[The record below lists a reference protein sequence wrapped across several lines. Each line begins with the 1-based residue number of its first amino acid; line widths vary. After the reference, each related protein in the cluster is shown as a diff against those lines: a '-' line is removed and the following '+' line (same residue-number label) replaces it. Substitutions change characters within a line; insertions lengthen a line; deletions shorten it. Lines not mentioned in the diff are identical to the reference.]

1 LGAVLA
7 CPALAAQPTD
17 PAAEAPAQAV
27 GAEVPELP
35 ELPDLNFSLPPL
47 ERYGEIIER
56 PLFMP
61 NRKPQ
66 KPDEQPQ
73 MEANGPVNP
82 LQARLLGTIIT
93 PQKRQALIEDMLAG
107 KILHLEQGM
116 PIQDWQVKEIQPDR
130 VVLARQGQSQPQ
142 ELLLRTY
149 NEPQAVAP
157 GSDVMGG
164 PVSNVPKA
172 VRSSPVPR
180 PATPMTPAQRRIL
193 ERRYERRYDRRQ
205 RAR

>member
-7 CPALAAQPTD
+7 YPGLAAQPTD
-17 PAAEAPAQAV
+17 STAVEAPAQA
-27 GAEVPELP
+27 GAAEVP

-47 ERYGEIIER
+47 EQYGEIIER

-61 NRKPQ
+61 DRKPQ
-66 KPDEQPQ
+66 KQEEQAQ
-73 MEANGPVNP
+73 VEATGPVNSP
-82 LQARLLGTIIT
+82 QARLLGTIIT
-93 PQKRQALIEDMLAG
+93 PQKRQALIEDILAG

-116 PIQDWQVKEIQPDR
+116 PIQDWQVQEIQPDR

-157 GSDVMGG
+157 GSEVMAGQV
-164 PVSNVPKA
+164 PNVPPNVPNA
-172 VRSSPVPR
+172 ARSSPVPR

-193 ERRYERRYDRRQ
+193 ERRYDRRQ